1 MEINKKRIIKK
12 YTFIFCI
19 SCIILIS
26 IFFIIKYQVEGE
38 KDMPYKLKEVIIK
51 SSINSLNVDSNNLW
65 DLELSQA
72 NDIYLYI
79 ESDKEKNKNEKIQRV
94 NIENIEVKNYK
105 RKDNIEVLLPTGN
118 SLKNIYDNST
128 KDYRN
133 ENIEYIASSIDSL
146 ENHEICENG
155 GMVALRIYNK
165 NIGTYKSTKDK
176 KIIYDGSLLKKANI
190 NEEDLKKVKNVLKS
204 ENIEYTYNLSY
215 KKKVTLD
222 VDGDSKEE
230 TIYAISN
237 VFTSEPNQKFSIV
250 FIDNDGIEVLYKDV
264 KKPSKMYEMCMP
276 KVKFIID
283 IDKDLKYEI
292 ITECTYFSVMGSC
305 DSLYKIK
312 NNSYKKFKGC

>member
-1 MEINKKRIIKK
+1 MKNKKAIIIVTSIIGVYLVLAVILFGWDNFTNKFQSLYIMLDSGDKWVLKDGHFKDVEDDKEYNWKKFDVYVNNQLLGNYNLLYNNIWYLFDDNRNSKSYGGSLIAIRGNKK
-12 YTFIFCI
+12 Y
-19 SCIILIS
+19 
-26 IFFIIKYQVEGE
+26 
-38 KDMPYKLKEVIIK
+38 EVI
-51 SSINSLNVDSNNLW
+51 DFQEE
-65 DLELSQA
+65 DL
-72 NDIYLYI
+72 
-79 ESDKEKNKNEKIQRV
+79 
-94 NIENIEVKNYK
+94 
-105 RKDNIEVLLPTGN
+105 
-118 SLKNIYDNST
+118 
-128 KDYRN
+128 
-133 ENIEYIASSIDSL
+133 
-146 ENHEICENG
+146 
-155 GMVALRIYNK
+155 
-165 NIGTYKSTKDK
+165 
-176 KIIYDGSLLKKANI
+176 